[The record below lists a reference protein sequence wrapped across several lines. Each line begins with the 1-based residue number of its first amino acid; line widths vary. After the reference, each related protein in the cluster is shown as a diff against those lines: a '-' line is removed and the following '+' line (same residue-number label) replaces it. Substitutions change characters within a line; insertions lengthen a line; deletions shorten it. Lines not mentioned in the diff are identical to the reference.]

1 MAAAYYYPTVYHPQA
16 HSIPLFNSPISVP
29 LSYIPH
35 LHPHHHLVHQQP
47 VHSPSPVSSSS
58 SRSPQQQT
66 LSYPINQDKSSSR
79 GSNSSG
85 NQDPEHTD
93 EDSGMTVSHQT
104 NDT

>member
-16 HSIPLFNSPISVP
+16 HSLFNSPISVP
-29 LSYIPH
+29 LSYIPQ

-58 SRSPQQQT
+58 PFSPRQQT
-66 LSYPINQDKSSSR
+66 LPYPINQDKSSRR

-85 NQDPEHTD
+85 NQEPDHTD
-93 EDSGMTVSHQT
+93 EDSGMTVSQQT
-104 NDT
+104 KDT